1 MDDLHKHVRDLA
13 SKDFITAQEKFSYM
27 YFLVI
32 DFDSFKR
39 ILKPL
44 ASLKKKSGKSDE
56 KPRNDSKKIEMKMKS
71 S

>member
-1 MDDLHKHVRDLA
+1 MSDLDDLHKHVRDLA

-39 ILKPL
+39 IPYDLKTAGRYSP
-44 ASLKKKSGKSDE
+44 
-56 KPRNDSKKIEMKMKS
+56 
-71 S
+71 